1 VKNCFKKDIFSQKKI
16 SWDKKNLIEEKEIQK
31 IKFFFKKNNFGNLIY
46 VKKRLGLESNSQNFK
61 IKINNHIYLLKK
73 WSINLNTQN
82 INSIIKLNQ
91 DLLKKKSL
99 VPKIIKINGYEAFK
113 IDKEYCTLYD
123 FIDAEHYSGYKNEFS
138 NLSLEIGKFFKVLK
152 KIHKKSKSQDKFKY
166 YDYSNKKTILKIKRV
181 KKNWKSM
188 FGIKLAKLID
198 KNFKLIEDTY
208 LLNSTK
214 TNLVKVNQFA
224 HFDLHPHNI
233 LVKKEKIIS
242 FLDIESCK
250 QMNAG
255 YALAFCCLKIC
266 KQTISENKI
275 KELDTAKKYVEIFRK
290 KVSQNYPEI
299 NILFPYF
306 FYFSTSE
313 VLRRILI
320 IFNQNL
326 KGINT
331 WNKVLE
337 IQIAHLKEAK
347 ILFRN

>member
-1 VKNCFKKDIFSQKKI
+1 VKNCFKKDIFSQKTI
-16 SWDKKNLIEEKEIQK
+16 SWNKNNLIEKKEIKK
-31 IKFFFKKNNFGNLIY
+31 IKLFLKKNNFGNLIY

-61 IKINNHIYLLKK
+61 IKINNGTYLLKK
-73 WSINLNTQN
+73 WSKNLRTQE
-82 INSIIKLNQ
+82 INSIIRLNQ
-91 DLLKKKSL
+91 DLSKIKSL
-99 VPKIIKINGYEAFK
+99 VPKIIKINGYETFK
-113 IDKEYCTLYD
+113 IDGERWTLYN
-123 FIDAEHYSGYKNEFS
+123 FINAGHYSGSNNEFF
-138 NLSLEIGKFFKVLK
+138 NLSLELGKFFKVLK
-152 KIHKKSKSQDKFKY
+152 RIQKKSKSPDTFKY
-166 YDYSNKKTILKIKRV
+166 YNYNSKKILLKIKKI
-181 KKNWKSM
+181 KKNWKSI
-188 FGIKLAKLID
+188 FGIKLAKIID

-214 TNLVKVNQFA
+214 TNLVNVNQLA

-250 QMNAG
+250 RMNAG

-275 KELDTAKKYVEIFRK
+275 KDLDAAKKYVEIFRK
-290 KVSQNYPEI
+290 KVSLNYPDI
-299 NILFPYF
+299 DILFPYF

-326 KGINT
+326 KSINT

-337 IQIAHLKEAK
+337 IQIDHLKEAK